1 MVEPLYRRLK
11 KMCRARGS
19 SREDARDLV
28 QEAHARLFEYQR
40 SATVRDPAALL
51 RRIVLSLSINHYHR
65 KLAVPFKFERIEQ
78 LDRSGALTDPAPGP
92 ERILA
97 AEQELNWVA
106 SLLAAISPRT
116 CQIFLAQRGGYSYE
130 EIAAAFAIKPRTV
143 EKHVTT
149 AAEALG
155 EQSPFM
161 PGPRMPSTRPVRIP
175 LHSGAQG
182 SNPPQG
188 RGRP

>member
-1 MVEPLYRRLK
+1 MLN
-11 KMCRARGS
+11 
-19 SREDARDLV
+19 
-28 QEAHARLFEYQR
+28 
-40 SATVRDPAALL
+40 
-51 RRIVLSLSINHYHR
+51 LSINHYNR
-65 KLAVPFKFERIEQ
+65 KLAVPFKFERIER
-78 LDRSGALTDPAPGP
+78 LERYGALTDSAPGP

-97 AEQELNWVA
+97 AEEELNWVA

-155 EQSPFM
+155 EHSPFM
-161 PGPRMPSTRPVRIP
+161 PGPRIPSTCSVRIP
-175 LHSGAQG
+175 LHSGAKG
-182 SNPPQG
+182 FNPRQG